1 MAKKSAKKAPA
12 KKAAEQKEKPA
23 VKQAERNQVQESIPT
38 IAPLKPLSKA
48 EVARRKK
55 AYEAAQ
61 KEAEAM
67 MKAHYAAAKKKK
79 DEEFNAAFKKSENK
93 LEIYFI
99 KDKDGEQMDMRVT
112 GFESPSNLAGVL
124 ALMLGKVTGR

>member
-1 MAKKSAKKAPA
+1 
-12 KKAAEQKEKPA
+12 
-23 VKQAERNQVQESIPT
+23 
-38 IAPLKPLSKA
+38 
-48 EVARRKK
+48 
-55 AYEAAQ
+55 
-61 KEAEAM
+61 M

>member
-12 KKAAEQKEKPA
+12 KKAVEQKVKPA

-38 IAPLKPLSKA
+38 IAPLKPLSKR
-48 EVARRKK
+48 EIARRKK
-55 AYEAAQ
+55 ECLAAQ